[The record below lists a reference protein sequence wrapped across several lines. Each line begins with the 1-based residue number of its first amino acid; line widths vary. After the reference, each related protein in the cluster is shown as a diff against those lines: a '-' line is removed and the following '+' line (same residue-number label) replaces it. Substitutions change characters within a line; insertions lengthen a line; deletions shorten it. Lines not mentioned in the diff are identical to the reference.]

1 MVLNLKEVLKET
13 GCNPHQAKVLLS
25 TEFLEDGAPA
35 AAQETTVELWGL
47 LSDWIRDR
55 PPSETSPTRSEEE
68 LEESRVES
76 EEGQLEPEE
85 QLPCEGLQLSHDFLG
100 QLMVSEVAVG
110 GGHCI
115 LVTEC
120 GRAFG
125 YGCNIR
131 GQLGLPGQDAT
142 DSVQELPV
150 LRGKERNERG
160 LDLEDFFVL
169 GAACGSEHTL
179 LLARPARSSSSR
191 RQVFVCGAWEALGLP
206 ETDKHL
212 PTALP
217 LRHDVSAI
225 AARHMASC
233 CAVSEES
240 GRHLLYLWG
249 EVDCCPCPDHVERP
263 TPCFR
268 LPAPAR
274 KLCLGGAFGLALDL
288 RGEVYAWGDG
298 TYGELGDAVMDGS
311 WSLSNRA
318 SVDPDELPAP
328 GKVTLPLGQEKSDK
342 DRPKE
347 VIDIA
352 CGERH
357 SLLLDEEGRLFAFG
371 ENLAGQCGV
380 PEAVGSGHITGCTVQ
395 QPRLVPIEAVSSEN
409 APFNERGAK
418 VFAGKWHSAMVTVDH
433 RLYIWGHPS
442 NRKLGHAGF
451 NHDGTEAGED
461 PGVGKQKSK
470 ARPPGVAVRS
480 ALRDAIRRP
489 RMVFALLHRR
499 VRTLGLGEE
508 CTVIVHGDGMAAEE
522 EPAMEVRGD
531 VPEIPNLESFQSLEE
546 DLEAALPLPD
556 AHEALKEEEAMPDG
570 FSSPKDTHIS
580 L

>member
-1 MVLNLKEVLKET
+1 MSRARVLDPRQT
-13 GCNPHQAKVLLS
+13 
-25 TEFLEDGAPA
+25 FL
-35 AAQETTVELWGL
+35 
-47 LSDWIRDR
+47 
-55 PPSETSPTRSEEE
+55 PSE
-68 LEESRVES
+68 
-76 EEGQLEPEE
+76 
-85 QLPCEGLQLSHDFLG
+85 
-100 QLMVSEVAVG
+100 
-110 GGHCI
+110 
-115 LVTEC
+115 
-120 GRAFG
+120 
-125 YGCNIR
+125 
-131 GQLGLPGQDAT
+131 
-142 DSVQELPV
+142 
-150 LRGKERNERG
+150 
-160 LDLEDFFVL
+160 
-169 GAACGSEHTL
+169 
-179 LLARPARSSSSR
+179 
-191 RQVFVCGAWEALGLP
+191 
-206 ETDKHL
+206 
-212 PTALP
+212 
-217 LRHDVSAI
+217 
-225 AARHMASC
+225 
-233 CAVSEES
+233 
-240 GRHLLYLWG
+240 
-249 EVDCCPCPDHVERP
+249 
-263 TPCFR
+263 
-268 LPAPAR
+268 
-274 KLCLGGAFGLALDL
+274 
-288 RGEVYAWGDG
+288 
-298 TYGELGDAVMDGS
+298 AVMDGS

-318 SVDPDELPAP
+318 SVDPDELPGPP